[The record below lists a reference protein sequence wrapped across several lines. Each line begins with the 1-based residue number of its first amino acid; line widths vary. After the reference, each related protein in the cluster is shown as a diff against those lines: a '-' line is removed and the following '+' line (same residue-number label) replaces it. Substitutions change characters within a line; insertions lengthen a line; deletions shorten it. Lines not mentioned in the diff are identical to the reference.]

1 MGTCSIGAHVRG
13 RWQNRNARGGRACPS
28 SGWRPVWPELC
39 EPGGCG
45 DGGDWRVGDRAR
57 LLVAP
62 QQTGGTEGQECRGCS
77 GAGGGAPG
85 AEDGG
90 SAVPRARGREGPP
103 GEGPR
108 GEGVV
113 AGTPHP
119 GRTRLPA
126 GWGGDATGPRIRTR
140 ARALGTCARELRVPH
155 PRLTPGGTT
164 LELAAGRRS
173 LCGCPWSRS
182 GGPRGGAESGVL
194 WGQASTL
201 RGSGG
206 SREVLL

>member
-1 MGTCSIGAHVRG
+1 M
-13 RWQNRNARGGRACPS
+13 
-28 SGWRPVWPELC
+28 
-39 EPGGCG
+39 
-45 DGGDWRVGDRAR
+45 
-57 LLVAP
+57 AP

-126 GWGGDATGPRIRTR
+126 GWGAMPQGPESGHAHSAGALRYR
-140 ARALGTCARELRVPH
+140 ARAQSWSSAA
-155 PRLTPGGTT
+155 
-164 LELAAGRRS
+164 LAARS
-173 LCGCPWSRS
+173 VRALLQGIFLTQESNWGLLHCSKTLYRLSYEGSQKTTKPMPRPGSRAARGKSVSRWSSGYARS
-182 GGPRGGAESGVL
+182 GRDRPGLPGQHRGLPGP
-194 WGQASTL
+194 QTQM
-201 RGSGG
+201 
-206 SREVLL
+206 